1 MGLEKYFVFLL
12 GMQSV
17 PLGHFDAA
25 RQAGDQEDLWVV
37 PDELMIG
44 DRGGRDGIHDQEGLW
59 CQQAPDC
66 VCWDGREGVCDQEA
80 VWFLASGTVWR
91 PSWAE
96 VCWSIGACAQ
106 LLAKGQS
113 LIEVAS
119 IFHHT
124 FVLQQVS
131 VSTLLL
137 SIQVYKWYPSGCE
150 GDYV

>member
-1 MGLEKYFVFLL
+1 MCMGLEKYFVFLL

-44 DRGGRDGIHDQEGLW
+44 DRGGRDGIY
-59 CQQAPDC
+59 
-66 VCWDGREGVCDQEA
+66 DQEA

-96 VCWSIGACAQ
+96 MCWSIGACAQ
-106 LLAKGQS
+106 LLAKGQRLRSRQYSITLLPSAS
-113 LIEVAS
+113 LCIHVAS
-119 IFHHT
+119 
-124 FVLQQVS
+124 L
-131 VSTLLL
+131 
-137 SIQVYKWYPSGCE
+137 YPI
-150 GDYV
+150 V